1 VDRILGR
8 CCDVGQNR
16 LYDFFFIYFLL
27 TCEFSIWQGFFSYK
41 NVTIQFNAID
51 HNSKLNCWI
60 ELKLYLKIS
69 DVFCYVGV
77 KFQVDQILER
87 CYDVGQNRLY
97 DFFYLL
103 PFELWIFYLARILFL
118 QEYDSL
124 FWEFSSSTKM
134 FYGLQHNFNVWQ
146 WFINISNSFSY

>member
-1 VDRILGR
+1 MIQVRSYSDFGVKFPTIQFNTIDHNSKSNCWIELKLYLKIPDVFFYVRVKFQVDRILGR

-27 TCEFSIWQGFFSYK
+27 TCEFSIWQGSFFYK

-77 KFQVDQILER
+77 KFQVDRILER

-97 DFFYLL
+97 DFF
-103 PFELWIFYLARILFL
+103 LF
-118 QEYDSL
+118 
-124 FWEFSSSTKM
+124 T
-134 FYGLQHNFNVWQ
+134 
-146 WFINISNSFSY
+146 SF

>member
-1 VDRILGR
+1 
-8 CCDVGQNR
+8 
-16 LYDFFFIYFLL
+16 L
-27 TCEFSIWQGFFSYK
+27 TCEFSIWQGSFFYK

-77 KFQVDQILER
+77 KFQVDRILER

-97 DFFYLL
+97 DFF
-103 PFELWIFYLARILFL
+103 LF
-118 QEYDSL
+118 
-124 FWEFSSSTKM
+124 T
-134 FYGLQHNFNVWQ
+134 
-146 WFINISNSFSY
+146 SF